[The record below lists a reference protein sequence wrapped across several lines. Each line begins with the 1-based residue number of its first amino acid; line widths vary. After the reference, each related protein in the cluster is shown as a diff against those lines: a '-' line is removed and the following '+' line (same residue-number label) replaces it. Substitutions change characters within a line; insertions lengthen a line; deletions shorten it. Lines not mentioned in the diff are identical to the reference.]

1 MKSPYVSIIIPIY
14 KVEPYLERCLKS
26 IKAQTFADFE
36 AILVDDGSP
45 DNCGA
50 ICDAFAGGDS
60 RFLALHQ
67 PNARGQARNNGLER
81 ASGQFI
87 TFADPDDYVGPD
99 YLKHMI
105 DAQKRHDADLVI
117 ARYVSLNE
125 RTMLKA
131 WQVPATK
138 EVFIRREDF
147 GEALPELYNHSR
159 IGTLYSKLYK
169 REILKGH
176 KYSETVKMRGDVM
189 FVTQLLERTQSI
201 EIINDSDYFYI
212 RYAAGSITKQVD
224 PDLFETHIE
233 INHAM
238 EETMARCGWMKRA
251 CATPSTSASS
261 SRPSCAPTP
270 SAGGPGALRRRESMW
285 SGSWRTPSS
294 GTHRAPQGA
303 ISPSEI
309 ELMRPGN
316 GAEWIRRLDAAVGRR
331 RPLAK
336 LIRR

>member
-67 PNARGQARNNGLER
+67 PNAGGQGPEQRLEGRRGNHHLCRSGRLRRPRLPQAHDRRPE
-81 ASGQFI
+81 A
-87 TFADPDDYVGPD
+87 
-99 YLKHMI
+99 
-105 DAQKRHDADLVI
+105 HDADLVI

-147 GEALPELYNHSR
+147 G
-159 IGTLYSKLYK
+159 G
-169 REILKGH
+169 G
-176 KYSETVKMRGDVM
+176 
-189 FVTQLLERTQSI
+189 
-201 EIINDSDYFYI
+201 
-212 RYAAGSITKQVD
+212 AAG
-224 PDLFETHIE
+224 
-233 INHAM
+233 
-238 EETMARCGWMKRA
+238 
-251 CATPSTSASS
+251 
-261 SRPSCAPTP
+261 
-270 SAGGPGALRRRESMW
+270 
-285 SGSWRTPSS
+285 
-294 GTHRAPQGA
+294 
-303 ISPSEI
+303 
-309 ELMRPGN
+309 
-316 GAEWIRRLDAAVGRR
+316 AV
-331 RPLAK
+331 
-336 LIRR
+336 

>member
-1 MKSPYVSIIIPIY
+1 M
-14 KVEPYLERCLKS
+14 
-26 IKAQTFADFE
+26 
-36 AILVDDGSP
+36 
-45 DNCGA
+45 
-50 ICDAFAGGDS
+50 
-60 RFLALHQ
+60 
-67 PNARGQARNNGLER
+67 
-81 ASGQFI
+81 
-87 TFADPDDYVGPD
+87 
-99 YLKHMI
+99 
-105 DAQKRHDADLVI
+105 
-117 ARYVSLNE
+117 
-125 RTMLKA
+125 
-131 WQVPATK
+131 
-138 EVFIRREDF
+138 

-238 EETMARCGWMKRA
+238 EETMARCGWMNAGMRDAIDKRFILA
-251 CATPSTSASS
+251 AKLCADSI
-261 SRPSCAPTP
+261 RR
-270 SAGGPGALRRRESMW
+270 GPWSLEEKGKYVERILEDPELRDAIERRKAQY
-285 SGSWRTPSS
+285 P
-294 GTHRAPQGA
+294 
-303 ISPSEI
+303 PSEI

-336 LIRR
+336 LIRPLIGFLVRIKRLILREKHWL